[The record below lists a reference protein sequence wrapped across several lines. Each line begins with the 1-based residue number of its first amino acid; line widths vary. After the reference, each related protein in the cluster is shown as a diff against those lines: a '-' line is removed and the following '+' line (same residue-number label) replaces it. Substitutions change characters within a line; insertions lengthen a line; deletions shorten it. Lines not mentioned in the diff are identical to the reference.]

1 MKIGSTISR
10 GRSIRS
16 LLGACALAGLAVIVA
31 TPAAADRLGSSWH
44 GCEFGPS
51 CEWQF
56 EWRRVSANSNV
67 FNGYWR
73 HPQQGRFQ
81 GQITVFLSGTSVT
94 VSRPALGGAP
104 ACTYSGTY
112 KKRDVHN
119 AIPARVSGTYTCGAY
134 TGPWRATIR
143 N

>member
-1 MKIGSTISR
+1 MKNGSTIST
-10 GRSIRS
+10 GASVRS
-16 LLGACALAGLAVIVA
+16 LLGACALAAFAVTVT

-56 EWRRVSANSNV
+56 EWRRVSTNTNV
-67 FNGYWR
+67 FNGYWS
-73 HPQQGRFQ
+73 HPQYGRFQ
-81 GQITVFLSGTSVT
+81 GQITVSLSGTSVV
-94 VSRPALGGAP
+94 VSRPALGGGP
-104 ACTYSGTY
+104 PCTYSGTY